1 MASKGIPQYL
11 WEKHIMIKK
20 TIRLESQ
27 LLDKLTEKYPNEP
40 FNKLVEQALQS
51 KLQDDSEVGDVLT
64 KDVVVKLLN
73 VMGKQIHDIHSR
85 LKK

>member
-1 MASKGIPQYL
+1 
-11 WEKHIMIKK
+11 MIKK

-27 LLDKLTEKYPNEP
+27 LLDKLVEKYPNEP
-40 FNKLVEQALQS
+40 FNRLVEQALQS
-51 KLQDDSEVGDVLT
+51 KLQADNVVEDVFT

-73 VMGKQIHDIHSR
+73 NMGKQIHDIHSR

>member
-1 MASKGIPQYL
+1 
-11 WEKHIMIKK
+11 MIKK

-27 LLDKLTEKYPNEP
+27 LLDKLSEKYPNES
-40 FNKLVEQALQS
+40 FNRLVEQALQA
-51 KLQDDSEVGDVLT
+51 KIQADNGVEDVLT

-73 VMGKQIHDIHSR
+73 SMGKQIHEIHSR

>member
-1 MASKGIPQYL
+1 
-11 WEKHIMIKK
+11 MIKK

-27 LLDKLTEKYPNEP
+27 LLGKLVEKYPNEP
-40 FNKLVEQALQS
+40 FNRLVEQALQS
-51 KLQDDSEVGDVLT
+51 KLQADNVVEDVLT

-73 VMGKQIHDIHSR
+73 NMGKQIHDIHSR

>member
-1 MASKGIPQYL
+1 
-11 WEKHIMIKK
+11 MIKK

-27 LLDKLTEKYPNEP
+27 LLDKLVEKYPNEP
-40 FNKLVEQALQS
+40 FNRLVEQALQS
-51 KLQDDSEVGDVLT
+51 KLQADNVVEDVLT

-73 VMGKQIHDIHSR
+73 NMGKQIHDIHSR